1 MGDTGFSSTT
11 TKVSA
16 TDVEYGAVPS
26 ERQLE
31 ITKGNTKVS
40 ISSAP
45 TPSSDEI
52 TINYNLEND
61 ESDISSIKV
70 EYSTDGIGGTY
81 SACTEKSG
89 GTGLLNKT
97 TDGDGVAGVFIWES
111 GTDLGANW
119 KGDIHIRITAYDHD
133 NHKGSKMFSEEYK
146 HNIDNTPSA
155 PVIVNPA
162 AGYFRKPQTPEF
174 QFTIPNPNA
183 INSKLHFKVEF
194 DIQNSFDTA
203 DLITFESR
211 NDQDGWSY
219 HDGTDWQPIPAAGV
233 DIPGDPTLIGNNIR
247 FKVQTHNKLTR
258 RIYYWRPVAAG
269 VI

>member
-1 MGDTGFSSTT
+1 MGETGFSSTK
-11 TKVSA
+11 TKVTA

-40 ISSAP
+40 ISSDP

-52 TINYNLEND
+52 TIAYTLEND
-61 ESDISSIKV
+61 EAETSSIKV
-70 EYSTDGIGGTY
+70 EYSITGLGGTY
-81 SACTEKSG
+81 LTCTEKSG
-89 GTGLLNKT
+89 GSGLLNKT
-97 TDGDGVAGVFIWES
+97 TSAGGTSGTFIWES
-111 GTDLGANW
+111 GTDVGANW
-119 KGDIHIRITAYDHD
+119 KGDVHIRITVYDRD

-146 HNIDNTPSA
+146 HFIDNSPSA
-155 PVIVNPA
+155 PVIVSPVDN
-162 AGYFRKPQTPEF
+162 YFRKYQTPEF

-194 DIQNSFDTA
+194 DIQNSFDTS

-219 HDGTDWQPIPAAGV
+219 HDGTDWQPIPPAGV
-233 DIPGDPTLIGNNIR
+233 DVPGTPALIGNNVR
-247 FKVQTHNKLTR
+247 FKVPTHEKLTR